1 MEKPQ
6 MKEPVLLTP
15 GPLTTSSATKRA
27 MVRDWGSRDSDFIE
41 INRRVRDMLLEVAHL
56 KETHVCVPLQGSGT
70 FAVEAMLG
78 TLVPRDGHVL
88 VPLNGA
94 YCKRIARIC
103 GILGRRTTTLDFEEN
118 EPVEPA
124 AIDAALSR
132 DPSITHVAL
141 VHCETSTG
149 MLNPLTEIAAIA
161 SRRRKSLLVDA
172 MSSFAALPIE
182 GSFDALVAASGK
194 CLEGPPGMGFALV
207 RRAALEKCA
216 GNSPSLV
223 LDLHDQWTNMEKTA
237 QWRFTPPTVVV
248 AALHAALEQFVA
260 EGGQPARGARYRRNC
275 EVLIEGMTRLGFKLF
290 LEPKNQ
296 APVIVTFHAPADPNY
311 RFQQFYDR
319 VREKGFVLYPGKLT
333 QVDTL
338 RVGCIGA
345 IDEQVMRAAINAIAG
360 TLKEQRIETLAP
372 PFATPR
378 EARGARGG
386 PSPT

>member
-1 MEKPQ
+1 
-6 MKEPVLLTP
+6 LTP
-15 GPLTTSSATKRA
+15 GPLTTSTATKLA
-27 MVRDWGSRDSDFIE
+27 MVRDWGSRDAGFIE
-41 INRRVRDMLLEVAHL
+41 INRRVRELLLGIIQA
-56 KETHVCVPLQGSGT
+56 KDTHVCVPLQGSGT

-78 TLVPRDGHVL
+78 TLVPRNGHVL
-88 VPLNGA
+88 VPQNGA

-103 GILGRRTTTLDFEEN
+103 SILGRRTTTVDYEERQ
-118 EPVEPA
+118 PVA
-124 AIDAALSR
+124 AADVDAALAR

-149 MLNPLTEIAAIA
+149 VLNPLREISESVA
-161 SRRRKSLLVDA
+161 RHKRSLLVDA
-172 MSSFAALPIE
+172 MSSFAALEIQGP
-182 GSFDALVAASGK
+182 FDALVAASGK
-194 CLEGPPGMGFALV
+194 CLEGPPGMGFALI
-207 RRAALEKCA
+207 RKTSLEKSA

-223 LDLHDQWTNMEKTA
+223 LDLHDQWVNMEKTA

-290 LEPKNQ
+290 LEPRHQ
-296 APVIVTFHAPADPNY
+296 APVIVTFHAPGDPNY
-311 RFQQFYDR
+311 KFQQFYDR

-345 IDEQVMRAAINAIAG
+345 IDEHVIRAAVHAIAD
-360 TLKEQRIETLAP
+360 TVAEQNIRLHES
-372 PFATPR
+372 
-378 EARGARGG
+378 G
-386 PSPT
+386 PVRSRQHAS

>member
-1 MEKPQ
+1 MEKPE
-6 MKEPVLLTP
+6 MKEPILLTP

-27 MVRDWGSRDSDFIE
+27 LARDWGSRDTDFIAL
-41 INRRVRDMLLEVAHL
+41 NRRVREMLLDVIHGRDS
-56 KETHVCVPLQGSGT
+56 HVCVPLQGSGT
-70 FAVEAMLG
+70 FAVEAILG

-103 GILGRRTTTLDFEEN
+103 SIIGRRTTTLDFEEN
-118 EPVEPA
+118 EPVRPA
-124 AIDAALSR
+124 DIDVALKR

-149 MLNPLTEIAAIA
+149 MLNPLAEIAELVKWHK
-161 SRRRKSLLVDA
+161 RSLIVDA
-172 MSSFAALPIE
+172 MSSFAALDIRIPC
-182 GSFDALVAASGK
+182 DALVAASGK

-207 RRAALEKCA
+207 RRTALEKCA
-216 GNSPSLV
+216 GNAHSLV
-223 LDLHDQWTNMEKTA
+223 LDLHDQWVNMEKTA

-290 LEPKNQ
+290 LEPRHQ
-296 APVIVTFHAPADPNY
+296 APVIVTFHAPGDPNY
-311 RFQQFYDR
+311 NFQKFYDR

-345 IDEQVMRAAINAIAG
+345 IDEQVMRAAVRAISD
-360 TLKEQRIETLAP
+360 TLLEQRIILQG
-372 PFATPR
+372 
-378 EARGARGG
+378 ARGARGG

>member
-1 MEKPQ
+1 

-15 GPLTTSSATKRA
+15 GPLTTSRATKLA
-27 MVRDWGSRDSDFIE
+27 MLRDWGSRDSGFIE
-41 INRRVRDMLLEVAHL
+41 INRRVRDMLLEIIGE

-88 VPLNGA
+88 VPQNGA

-103 GILGRRTTTLDFEEN
+103 GILGRRVTTLDFEEN
-118 EPVEPA
+118 EPVKA
-124 AIDAALSR
+124 AAVDAALAR
-132 DPSITHVAL
+132 DSSITHVAL

-149 MLNPLTEIAAIA
+149 VLNPLAEVSAVV
-161 SRRRKSLLVDA
+161 SRHARSLLVDA
-172 MSSFAALPIE
+172 MSSFAALPVD
-182 GSFDALVAASGK
+182 GSFEALVAASGK
-194 CLEGPPGMGFALV
+194 CLEGPPGMGFALT
-207 RRAALEKCA
+207 RKNALEKCA

-223 LDLHDQWTNMEKTA
+223 LDLHDQWVSMEKTA

-260 EGGQPARGARYRRNC
+260 EGGQAARGARYRRNC

-290 LEPKNQ
+290 LEPRHQ
-296 APVIVTFHAPADPNY
+296 APVIVTFHAPEDPNY
-311 RFQQFYDR
+311 NFQKFYDR

-333 QVDTL
+333 QIDTL

-345 IDEQVMRAAINAIAG
+345 IDEHVMRAAVHAIAD
-360 TLKEQRIETLAP
+360 TVAEQNIRLHET
-372 PFATPR
+372 
-378 EARGARGG
+378 G
-386 PSPT
+386 PVRSRQHAS

>member
-1 MEKPQ
+1 MEKPE
-6 MKEPVLLTP
+6 MKEPILLTP
-15 GPLTTSSATKRA
+15 GPLTTSSATKLA
-27 MVRDWGSRDSDFIE
+27 MARDWGSRDSDFIE
-41 INRRVRDMLLEVAHL
+41 LNRRVRQMLLQIVHASD
-56 KETHVCVPLQGSGT
+56 THVCVPLQGSGT

-88 VPLNGA
+88 VPQNGA

-103 GILGRRTTTLDFEEN
+103 AILGRRTTTLEYEER
-118 EPVEPA
+118 EPVKPA
-124 AIDAALSR
+124 DIDAALSR

-149 MLNPLTEIAAIA
+149 MLNPLKEIAALVA
-161 SRRRKSLLVDA
+161 SHGRGLLVDA
-172 MSSFAALPIE
+172 MSSFAALDIRAP
-182 GSFDALVAASGK
+182 FDALVAASGK
-194 CLEGPPGMGFALV
+194 CLEGPPGMGFALI
-207 RRAALEKCA
+207 RRTVLEKCA

-223 LDLHDQWTNMEKTA
+223 LDLHDQWISMEKTA

-290 LEPKNQ
+290 LEPRHQ

-311 RFQQFYDR
+311 KFQQFYDR

-345 IDEQVMRAAINAIAG
+345 IDEQVMRAAVRAISD
-360 TLKEQRIETLAP
+360 TLIEQRITLPA
-372 PFATPR
+372 
-378 EARGARGG
+378 ARGARGG